1 MSSLF
6 AKARD
11 VRIGRCAIE
20 RVINNPLP
28 IRDGRR

>member
-11 VRIGRCAIE
+11 VRIERGAID
-20 RVINNPLP
+20 RVIDNPLP